1 MLSTLAEKLTQQT
14 KESKSK
20 IKFVV
25 VDHAF

>member
-20 IKFVV
+20 IKSVFL
-25 VDHAF
+25 DHAF